1 MNIYLTGFMGSG
13 KSTAGQLLAAK
24 MRRKFIDT
32 DSEIERRKGMEV
44 TEIFKRYGEFAF
56 RELEK
61 ELLGELSLKTDL
73 VVATGGGMV
82 LNPQNVER
90 MKGGVMFYLKA
101 PVDVLAGRLSRQR
114 ATRPL
119 IAALHEDELPGFI
132 TKQLSEREPL
142 YQMAHFSIN
151 ADQPAEAV
159 CDEIEKLLR
168 NYSR

>member
-13 KSTAGQLLAAK
+13 KSTAGQLLAVR

-44 TEIFKRYGEFAF
+44 TEIFKQYGESAF

-82 LNPQNVER
+82 LNQQNVER
-90 MKGGVMFYLKA
+90 MKEGVMFYLKA
-101 PVDVLAGRLSRQR
+101 PVDVLAARLLRQR
-114 ATRPL
+114 AIRPL

-132 TKQLSEREPL
+132 NEQLLIREPSYRL
-142 YQMAHFSIN
+142 AHFTIDAN
-151 ADQPAEAV
+151 QPAERI
-159 CDEIEKLLR
+159 CLEIERLLGH
-168 NYSR
+168 YSR